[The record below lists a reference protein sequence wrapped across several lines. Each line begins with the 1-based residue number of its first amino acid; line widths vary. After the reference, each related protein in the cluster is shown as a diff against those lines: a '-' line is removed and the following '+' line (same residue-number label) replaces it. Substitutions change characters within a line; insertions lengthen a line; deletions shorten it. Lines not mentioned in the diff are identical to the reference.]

1 MWRHGVSPRSMIS
14 IGSSAMAAAG
24 VSLIFLLPGAVVTV
38 LTVWTLASLPIG
50 ILIGHC
56 VLNENEE

>member
-1 MWRHGVSPRSMIS
+1 MWRHGVSPRSMTA

-24 VSLIFLLPGAVVTV
+24 VSLIFLLPGDVITI

-56 VLNENEE
+56 VLNEE